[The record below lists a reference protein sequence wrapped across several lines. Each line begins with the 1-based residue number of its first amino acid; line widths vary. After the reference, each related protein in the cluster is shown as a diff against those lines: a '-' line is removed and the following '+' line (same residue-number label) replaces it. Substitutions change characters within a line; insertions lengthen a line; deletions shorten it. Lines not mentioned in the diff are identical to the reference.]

1 MPLLLTTVITVG
13 HSIDALKPGLKIN
26 TPGKSNT
33 RQVQHDLYSHP
44 SSLRI
49 YGLIKVLSA
58 RMSLLAFGINHK
70 TAPVDI
76 RERVAFAPGNL
87 IDALKDLVTNA
98 RIQEAAIVSTCN
110 RTELYCDSGQHTGQ
124 GQCDNAV
131 IVDWFRE
138 YHKLEKRDI
147 EPYIFLHPDQEAV
160 RHMLRVASGLDS
172 LVLGEPQI
180 LGQIKDA
187 YATAT
192 EAGTM
197 GGQLDRLFQHTFS
210 VAKQVR
216 TDTAIG
222 ASAVSVAFA
231 AVSLSKQIFDAFD
244 KRTALLI
251 GAGET
256 VELAARHLHQS
267 GIGRMI
273 IANRTVENA
282 HTLAQEVGAY
292 AISLPEITQHLAEAD
307 IVISSTASPLPIL
320 GKGSVESALKKRK
333 HRPMLMVDIAVPRDI
348 EPEVSDLNDVYL
360 YTVDDLQDIIQE
372 GLRSRQE
379 AAQQAE
385 EIIDT
390 EVSHFMHWLR
400 SLDAVSTIRAMRED
414 AQSQRDIELERA
426 MRLLQSGKDAE
437 QVITEMANRL
447 TNKLIHT
454 PSVQLKKAGYDARKE
469 IFDTARELYDLKD
482 RDL

>member
-1 MPLLLTTVITVG
+1 
-13 HSIDALKPGLKIN
+13 
-26 TPGKSNT
+26 
-33 RQVQHDLYSHP
+33 
-44 SSLRI
+44 
-49 YGLIKVLSA
+49 
-58 RMSLLAFGINHK
+58 MSLLAFGINHK

-76 RERVAFAPGNL
+76 RERAAFEPAKLN
-87 IDALKDLVTNA
+87 DALKDLVSSA
-98 RIQEAAIVSTCN
+98 KIQGAAIVSTCN
-110 RTELYCDSGQHTGQ
+110 RTELYCDSGQGNA
-124 GQCDNAV
+124 DNAI

-138 YHKLEKRDI
+138 YHKLKKGDI

-180 LGQIKDA
+180 LGQIKDS
-187 YATAT
+187 YTAAMK
-192 EAGTM
+192 AGTM
-197 GGQLDRLFQHTFS
+197 GGLLDRLFQHTFS
-210 VAKQVR
+210 VAKQIR

-231 AVSLSKQIFDAFD
+231 SVSLAKQIFDEFEN
-244 KRTALLI
+244 RTALLI

-256 VELAARHLHQS
+256 IELAARHLHQS

-282 HTLAQEVGAY
+282 HTLAQEMGAY
-292 AISLPEITQHLAEAD
+292 AISLPEIPDHLAEAD

-348 EPEVSDLNDVYL
+348 EPEVSNLDDVYL

-372 GLRSRQE
+372 GLKSRQE

-385 EIIDT
+385 EIVDT
-390 EVSHFMHWLR
+390 EVAHFMHWLQ
-400 SLDAVSTIRAMRED
+400 SLNAVSTIRAIREG
-414 AQSQRDIELERA
+414 AEKQRQEELERA
-426 MRLLQSGKDAE
+426 VRLLSSGKDAE
-437 QVITEMANRL
+437 QVMTELANRL

-454 PSVQLKKAGYDARKE
+454 PSVQLKKAGYDGREE
-469 IFDTARELYDLKD
+469 IFDTARDLYDLKNHD
-482 RDL
+482 I

>member
-1 MPLLLTTVITVG
+1 
-13 HSIDALKPGLKIN
+13 
-26 TPGKSNT
+26 
-33 RQVQHDLYSHP
+33 
-44 SSLRI
+44 
-49 YGLIKVLSA
+49 
-58 RMSLLAFGINHK
+58 MSLLAFGINHK

-76 RERVAFAPGNL
+76 RERVAFDPGRL
-87 IDALKDLVTNA
+87 TDALKDLVSSA
-98 RIQEAAIVSTCN
+98 KIQDAAIVSTCN
-110 RTELYCDSGQHTGQ
+110 RTELYCDSGLESGQ
-124 GQCDNAV
+124 GKPDDNIV
-131 IVDWFRE
+131 IDWFRE

-187 YATAT
+187 YAAAT
-192 EAGTM
+192 NAGTM
-197 GGQLDRLFQHTFS
+197 GGLLDRLFQHTFS

-231 AVSLSKQIFDAFD
+231 AVSLSKQIFDSFD
-244 KRTALLI
+244 QRTALLI

-256 VELAARHLHQS
+256 IELAARHLHQS

-282 HTLAQEVGAY
+282 HTLAQEFGAY
-292 AISLPEITQHLAEAD
+292 AISLTEISDHLAEAD

-333 HRPMLMVDIAVPRDI
+333 HQPMLMVDIAVPRDI
-348 EPEVSDLNDVYL
+348 EPEVNDLDDVYL

-390 EVSHFMHWLR
+390 EVSHFMHWLQ
-400 SLDAVSTIRAMRED
+400 SLNAVSTIRALREN
-414 AQSQRDIELERA
+414 AESQRDVELERA
-426 MRLLQSGKDAE
+426 MRLLQSGKSAE
-437 QVITEMANRL
+437 QVMAEMANRL

-454 PSVQLKKAGYDARKE
+454 PSVQLKKAGYDDREE
-469 IFDTARELYDLKD
+469 IFDAARDLYDLKG
-482 RDL
+482 RNL